1 MADLH
6 SGTDHS
12 SMATD
17 VDPLDRSDGNPYDD
31 ALVAEIYSSLHGD
44 ESRREIDF
52 FVETATEAGSPI
64 LELGCG
70 SGTVLIPTARA
81 GITIVGVDASL
92 PMLAVCRRRLSAE
105 PETVRSR
112 VPALLH
118 GDMRSFDVDEAFTLI
133 TIPFRPFQH
142 LLTTDDQL
150 ACLERI
156 RRHLVAGGRLVFD
169 LFNPSLDALANGPFD
184 EKSDVVHEFM
194 MPDGRRVF
202 RTYRRGRP
210 DRFAQVAQ
218 HALTYEVTH
227 PDGRVQRVT
236 HRFPLRYFFRFE
248 VEHLLARAGFGVEH
262 VYAGYDRSPYGSR
275 NPGQL
280 ILAAKK
286 LR

>member
-1 MADLH
+1 M
-6 SGTDHS
+6 
-12 SMATD
+12 
-17 VDPLDRSDGNPYDD
+17 SDGNPYDD
-31 ALVAEIYSSLHGD
+31 ALVAEVYSSLHGD
-44 ESRREIDF
+44 DSGRGIDF
-52 FVETATEAGSPI
+52 FVEAATEAGSPV

-81 GITIVGVDASL
+81 GITIVGLDASL
-92 PMLAVCRRRLSAE
+92 PMLAECQRRLSAE
-105 PETVRSR
+105 PEAVRSR
-112 VPALLH
+112 VPAVMH
-118 GDMRSFDVDEAFTLI
+118 DDMRHFEIDETFSLV

-150 ACLERI
+150 MCLERI
-156 RRHLVAGGRLVFD
+156 RRHLIAAGHLVFD
-169 LFNPSLDALANGPFD
+169 LFNPSLEALANGPFD
-184 EKSDVVHEFM
+184 EESDVVHEFT
-194 MPDGRRVF
+194 MPDGRRVC
-202 RTYRRGRP
+202 RRYRKGRP
-210 DRFAQVAQ
+210 DRFAQVAP

-227 PDGRVQRVT
+227 PDGRMQRVT

-280 ILAAKK
+280 ILVAKK